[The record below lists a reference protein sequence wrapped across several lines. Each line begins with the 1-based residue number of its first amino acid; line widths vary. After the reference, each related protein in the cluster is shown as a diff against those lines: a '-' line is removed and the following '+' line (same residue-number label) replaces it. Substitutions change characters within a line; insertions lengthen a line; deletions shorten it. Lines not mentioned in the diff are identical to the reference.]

1 MGEEAMVKEMLTRQM
16 IEAGTKL
23 IHFLD
28 RAHVVVTASLWLYKP
43 ESTIWRLI
51 IASPEVEAN
60 GPKKVYQKI
69 QTILSKMREKHPG
82 VGLRDISVVESDDPI
97 ILLLR
102 VAIKTGGGIS
112 GIRFSKNTINGHF
125 IEDAYI
131 YRMT

>member
-28 RAHVVVTASLWLYKP
+28 QANVAVTASLWLYKP
-43 ESTIWRLI
+43 ESNIWRLI

-69 QTILSKMREKHPG
+69 QTILFKTREKQPG
-82 VGLRDISVVESDDPI
+82 VGLGDISVVKTDDPI
-97 ILLLR
+97 ISLLR
-102 VAIKTGGGIS
+102 VAIRTGGKIS